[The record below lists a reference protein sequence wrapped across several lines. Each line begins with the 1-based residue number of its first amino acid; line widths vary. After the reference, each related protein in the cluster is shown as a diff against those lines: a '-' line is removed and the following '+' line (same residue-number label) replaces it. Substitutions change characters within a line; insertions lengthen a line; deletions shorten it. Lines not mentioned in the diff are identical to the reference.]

1 MQREVWLLL
10 NVCVLTLPKRWVK
23 VQSKS
28 VFFNESFSTYK
39 TVKHPT
45 ALTKQ

>member
-1 MQREVWLLL
+1 MQSEVWLLL

-28 VFFNESFSTYK
+28 VFLMNHL
-39 TVKHPT
+39 V
-45 ALTKQ
+45 LTKQ